1 MKIYENEEAAA
12 EVIDLLRSKS
22 HKFYGTWRV
31 TKLVCCPRSAY
42 YWRTDAEWKPDDPD
56 ALELTFTRGKA
67 HHKILEVYSDRE
79 KSLELD
85 GITGHYD
92 MRGDRIVE
100 ILTTVVGLNRV
111 SVPEDAARVFILKAN
126 QLKCYL
132 HMEGEASG
140 DLMIFY
146 LFGDYSRPIKPQLKV
161 YTMEF
166 EAEELEE
173 YWKSRLER
181 RLDTERR
188 AARQQAPSEVG
199 EPYECINCG
208 YKYKCVELLQ
218 ERYDMAIT
226 EYIEAL
232 RNGKDEVVL

>member
-1 MKIYENEEAAA
+1 MKVYENEKAA
-12 EVIDLLRSKS
+12 EKVIGLLRDTPR
-22 HKFYGTWRV
+22 KFKGTWRV
-31 TKLVCCPRSAY
+31 TRLVCCPRSAY
-42 YWRTDAEWKPDDPD
+42 YWRIGAEWKPDDLA
-56 ALELTFTRGKA
+56 ALKLTFARGNA
-67 HHKILEVYSDRE
+67 HHTILEVYPDTE

-100 ILTTVVGLNRV
+100 ILTTVVGLNKV
-111 SVPEDAARVFILKAN
+111 KAPEHAANIFKLKAG

-132 HMEGEASG
+132 HMEGETSG

-181 RLDTERR
+181 RSFIESC
-188 AARQQAPSEVG
+188 AARQQVPLEVG
-199 EPYECINCG
+199 
-208 YKYKCVELLQ
+208 
-218 ERYDMAIT
+218 
-226 EYIEAL
+226 
-232 RNGKDEVVL
+232 